1 MQGGVRQ
8 LVQDQIFLGS
18 RDGLSSPRSAR
29 HARLPI
35 RLLLRVSV
43 NTLQGT
49 TSFWEEVRAGIADE
63 ARSLVMENVE
73 IEYRTCPH
81 LGEGEEEAF
90 EAALKSKVDGIITFP
105 SRPQK
110 LRSGIRRAS
119 RSSIPVVCVATDAP
133 GTGRLA
139 VVPLIRWPAALSP
152 RI

>member
-1 MQGGVRQ
+1 
-8 LVQDQIFLGS
+8 
-18 RDGLSSPRSAR
+18 
-29 HARLPI
+29 
-35 RLLLRVSV
+35 LLRVSV